1 MSWWSWIILG
11 AVLLGAELAAID
23 AAFYLVFAGVAA
35 IATGL
40 IVLGAVIPL
49 PPAAQW
55 LLFAA
60 LAVASMAMLR
70 ERTYRRWRP
79 EPPGFDDHGE
89 GEQVVVTEALAP
101 GARGRAEWR
110 GTHWTV
116 HNRGEVPIE
125 AGSQARIVSR
135 DGAVLDV
142 EALNSS
148 P

>member
-40 IVLGAVIPL
+40 IVLGAIVPL

-55 LLFAA
+55 LLFAT

-79 EPPGFDDHGE
+79 EPPGFEDDAE
-89 GEQVVVTEALAP
+89 GEQVQLAERVAP
-101 GARGRAEWR
+101 GESGRAEWR
-110 GTHWTV
+110 GSHWTV
-116 HNRGEVPIE
+116 RNRGQQPIE
-125 AGSQARIVSR
+125 AGSSARIIAR
-135 DGAVLDV
+135 DGTLIDV
-142 EALNSS
+142 E
-148 P
+148 PI